1 MTVRPLRFGIWAL
14 VHGSRAAYQ
23 DPEEPYDASW
33 ERNRDLVLAAEKLGY
48 DSTLIA
54 QHTINPHQQDLDQL
68 EAWSAAAAVAALTS
82 RIEIIAAIKPYLYHP
97 VVLAKLALG
106 IENISRGRFAINLV
120 NAWNRPEL
128 DKAGIGFAEHDARYA
143 YGREWI
149 TVVSRLMQ
157 GERLTY
163 KGEHFDVRGYVLRPS
178 SLYRP
183 RPLIYVGG
191 ESEPAR
197 ALVADHGDVW
207 FINGQPLEDVAGLI
221 ADVAAR
227 PRQSPPLRFGL
238 SAFVIARETDEEAR
252 RAYARLLEL
261 SAKDAPM
268 KAVQQANTD
277 PKVVMMQTMQKTA
290 RVGSNGGTAAGLVGS
305 YDDVAA
311 RIGAFH
317 AAGLAAGTGIYAADA
332 QAHQAGRRHHSRRPT
347 SQCAWPNCSTL
358 SISPTSTIVI
368 LPNFPAARN
377 SALALRVHWRPG
389 PACCCRMRQR
399 QRSIRRPRVRSLTC
413 SPTSTANSA

>member
-1 MTVRPLRFGIWAL
+1 MSTRPLRFGIWAL

-33 ERNRDLVLAAEKLGY
+33 ERNRDLVLAAEALGY

-54 QHTINPHQQDLDQL
+54 QHTINPHREDFDQL

-149 TVVSRLMQ
+149 TIVSRLMQ

-163 KGEHFDVRGYVLRPS
+163 KGEHFDVRDYLLRPT

-197 ALVADHGDVW
+197 ALVADHGRRLVHQW
-207 FINGQPLEDVAGLI
+207 SAARGCRGPHCRRGGAA
-221 ADVAAR
+221 ADVGAA
-227 PRQSPPLRFGL
+227 SLRAVRL
-238 SAFVIARETDEEAR
+238 RH
-252 RAYARLLEL
+252 RAP
-261 SAKDAPM
+261 D
-268 KAVQQANTD
+268 
-277 PKVVMMQTMQKTA
+277 
-290 RVGSNGGTAAGLVGS
+290 
-305 YDDVAA
+305 
-311 RIGAFH
+311 
-317 AAGLAAGTGIYAADA
+317 
-332 QAHQAGRRHHSRRPT
+332 AGRG
-347 SQCAWPNCSTL
+347 
-358 SISPTSTIVI
+358 
-368 LPNFPAARN
+368 
-377 SALALRVHWRPG
+377 PG
-389 PACCCRMRQR
+389 R
-399 QRSIRRPRVRSLTC
+399 L
-413 SPTSTANSA
+413 